1 MDGGA
6 WWAAVAQSRTRL
18 KQLSSSKPDLELHGS
33 RPGIL
38 VHPRLLPWLPLGLTE
53 SAFPGV
59 TVLQVTLY
67 SRNKHLLVV
76 AFLGEEPL
84 VS

>member
-1 MDGGA
+1 MQ
-6 WWAAVAQSRTRL
+6 VP
-18 KQLSSSKPDLELHGS
+18 KPDLELHRS
-33 RPGIL
+33 RSGIL

-59 TVLQVTLY
+59 TVLQLLY
-67 SRNKHLLVV
+67 SKKKHLLVV
-76 AFLGEEPL
+76 VFLGEEPL